1 MNWDPK
7 SAPKLDFEEDL
18 YSVLEVDDSIKSKDL
33 KKAYYKL
40 VFKYHPDNKE
50 GEAAKALS
58 NKQMMVVI
66 NNAYKVLKEDDT
78 RAAYDRKRK
87 FGALDGKASRPQ
99 RRHHHRTKE
108 PNQVASI
115 TPAMK
120 NLTSTSVNTA
130 HMAPEKVLSR
140 MKERWRRV

>member
-58 NKQMMVVI
+58 NKQMMVI

-87 FGALDGKASRPQ
+87 FGALDGKASSTSS